1 MSGSGSSVFGV
12 FGSKGLAQR
21 AFDRLRNEE
30 GVQAF
35 LVHVLN
41 LDPSEKPYIANRS
54 ELGVPMQ
61 VTEVRVFPV
70 DEDKLKAYVTIT
82 LDHCFVIRDLKI
94 IHGSTGYFVS
104 MPSKKR
110 KDGTYK
116 DIAHPINNE
125 TRRMI
130 EEKIIAEYHKVL
142 AEGGSPKALDDM

>member
-1 MSGSGSSVFGV
+1 
-12 FGSKGLAQR
+12 
-21 AFDRLRNEE
+21 
-30 GVQAF
+30 
-35 LVHVLN
+35 
-41 LDPSEKPYIANRS
+41 
-54 ELGVPMQ
+54 MQ

-70 DEDKLKAYVTIT
+70 DEDKLRAYVTIT

-94 IHGSTGYFVS
+94 IHGTTGFFVS

-142 AEGGSPKALDDM
+142 AEGGSPKALDVD

>member
-1 MSGSGSSVFGV
+1 M
-12 FGSKGLAQR
+12 
-21 AFDRLRNEE
+21 E
-30 GVQAF
+30 
-35 LVHVLN
+35 
-41 LDPSEKPYIANRS
+41 
-54 ELGVPMQ
+54 

-70 DEDKLKAYVTIT
+70 DEDKLRAYVTIT

-94 IHGSTGYFVS
+94 IRSTTGYFVS

-130 EEKIIAEYHKVL
+130 EEKIITEYHRVM
-142 AEGGSPKALDDM
+142 AEGGSGTAVEHE